1 MEWTKKDS
9 ASTIIEVVERNT
21 KMNIQDFLNPEK
33 DPYLTGLN
41 ETVDFIKNEISK
53 GTAISI
59 IGDYDCDGITSSTIL
74 SLAFTEA
81 SGKEPFVRIPRRF
94 SEGYGLSMKIIDEIN
109 EGLIVTVDNG
119 IAAIEQVKEAKK
131 KGLKV
136 VVIDH
141 HLPVKNEKGEVV
153 LPDADVIL
161 DPHAIPGSSFSDY
174 CGAGLAYRVAKLLIP
189 NNPLLTPLCALA
201 SIGTVADVMPLV
213 GDNRNIVINGMAA
226 VNSRNITTGLH
237 LLLEELGI
245 EWVSEGDY
253 GFKLGPVMNAA
264 GRLLDDGP
272 IDVVNVL
279 KTNFDPTDMH
289 NAIALDDLHEQ
300 IKTLVKN
307 NERRRELVRS
317 SMLEADELM
326 KKEVLRRPIVLYN
339 PNFSEGIIGIIAG
352 QLAEQ
357 YQTPAIVFTDTKTE
371 GILKGSGRTYG
382 NVHLKDLLD
391 SVSQYLLGYGGHAG
405 AAGLSVKYED
415 LYDFKIALNGKLK
428 DVDFGVDT
436 EHLSYDLEIPLSDV
450 ASSLKELDKY
460 APFGEGNPQ
469 IRFKVTGFEC
479 SPVNGKFSKPMGPHM
494 EHIRFYGKDVS
505 AVGFDLAKRYQS
517 DGEPKIMD
525 FVGMLGNNY
534 FKGRAYNQ
542 IEVIDYKKKEKE
554 KTKLNQSLEDLLI
567 FT

>member
-161 DPHAIPGSSFSDY
+161 DPHAIPGSSFSNY

-300 IKTLVKN
+300 VKTLVKN
-307 NERRRELVRS
+307 NEKRRELVRS

-326 KKEVLRRPIVLYN
+326 KKEVLRRPIVLYS

-505 AVGFDLAKRYQS
+505 AVGFDLAERYQS

-525 FVGMLGNNY
+525 FVGMLGTNY

>member
-289 NAIALDDLHEQ
+289 NAIALDNLHEQ
-300 IKTLVKN
+300 VKTLVKN

-428 DVDFGVDT
+428 DVDFGVNT

-505 AVGFDLAKRYQS
+505 AVGFDLAERYQS

>member
-161 DPHAIPGSSFSDY
+161 DPHAIPGSSFSNY

-300 IKTLVKN
+300 VKTLVKN
-307 NERRRELVRS
+307 NEKRRELVRS

-326 KKEVLRRPIVLYN
+326 KKEVLRRPIVLYS

-391 SVSQYLLGYGGHAG
+391 SVPQYLLGYGGHAG

-450 ASSLKELDKY
+450 PSSLKELDKY

-505 AVGFDLAKRYQS
+505 AVGFDLAERYQS

-525 FVGMLGNNY
+525 FVGMLGTNY

>member
-136 VVIDH
+136 VIIDH

-161 DPHAIPGSSFSDY
+161 DPHAIPGSSFSNY

-300 IKTLVKN
+300 VKTLVKN
-307 NERRRELVRS
+307 NEKRRELVRS

-326 KKEVLRRPIVLYN
+326 KKEVLRRPIVLYS

-505 AVGFDLAKRYQS
+505 AVGFDLAERYQS

-525 FVGMLGNNY
+525 FVGMLGTNY

>member
-300 IKTLVKN
+300 VKTLVKN

>member
-161 DPHAIPGSSFSDY
+161 NPHAIPGSSFSDY

-300 IKTLVKN
+300 VKTLVKN
-307 NERRRELVRS
+307 NEKRRELVRS

-326 KKEVLRRPIVLYN
+326 KKEVLRRPIVLYS

-505 AVGFDLAKRYQS
+505 AVGFDLAERYQS

-525 FVGMLGNNY
+525 FVGMLGTNY

>member
-9 ASTIIEVVERNT
+9 ASTIIEVEERNT

-161 DPHAIPGSSFSDY
+161 NPHAIPGSSFSDY

-300 IKTLVKN
+300 VKTLVKN
-307 NERRRELVRS
+307 NEKRRELVRS

-326 KKEVLRRPIVLYN
+326 KKEVLRRPIVLYS

-505 AVGFDLAKRYQS
+505 AVGFDLAERYQS

-525 FVGMLGNNY
+525 FVGMLGTNY

>member
-153 LPDADVIL
+153 LPNADVIL

-300 IKTLVKN
+300 VKTLVKN

>member
-161 DPHAIPGSSFSDY
+161 DPHAIPGSSFSNY

-300 IKTLVKN
+300 VKTLVKN
-307 NERRRELVRS
+307 NEKRRELVRS

-326 KKEVLRRPIVLYN
+326 KKEVLRRPIVLYS

-352 QLAEQ
+352 RLAEQ

-505 AVGFDLAKRYQS
+505 AVGFDLAERYQS

-525 FVGMLGNNY
+525 FVGMLGTNY

>member
-300 IKTLVKN
+300 VKTLVKN
-307 NERRRELVRS
+307 NEKRRELVRS

-326 KKEVLRRPIVLYN
+326 KKEVLRRPIVLYS

-415 LYDFKIALNGKLK
+415 LYDFKIALNGKFK
-428 DVDFGVDT
+428 DVDFGVDA

>member
-1 MEWTKKDS
+1 
-9 ASTIIEVVERNT
+9 
-21 KMNIQDFLNPEK
+21 MNIQDFLNPEK

-161 DPHAIPGSSFSDY
+161 DPHAIPGSSFSNY

-300 IKTLVKN
+300 VKTLVKN
-307 NERRRELVRS
+307 NEKRRELVRS

-326 KKEVLRRPIVLYN
+326 KKEVLRRPIVLYS

-505 AVGFDLAKRYQS
+505 AVGFDLAERYQS

-525 FVGMLGNNY
+525 FVGMLGTNY

>member
-300 IKTLVKN
+300 VKTLVKN
-307 NERRRELVRS
+307 NEKRRELVRS

-428 DVDFGVDT
+428 DVDFGVDA

>member
-300 IKTLVKN
+300 VKTLVKN
-307 NERRRELVRS
+307 NEKRRELVRS

-326 KKEVLRRPIVLYN
+326 KKEVLRRPIVLYS

-428 DVDFGVDT
+428 DVDFGVDA

>member
-74 SLAFTEA
+74 SLALTEA

-161 DPHAIPGSSFSDY
+161 DPHAIPGSSFSNY

-300 IKTLVKN
+300 VKTLVKN
-307 NERRRELVRS
+307 NEKRRELVRS

-326 KKEVLRRPIVLYN
+326 KKEVLRRPIVLYS

-505 AVGFDLAKRYQS
+505 AVGFDLAERYQS

-525 FVGMLGNNY
+525 FVGMLGTNY